1 MKLFRQLTAIL
12 LIVLVFVGFDVSVYN
27 LFTKRYI
34 NDTSEQMQAKSIEL
48 DRYLPFEEDSEV
60 VKIETDFKLTE
71 NLPVIDGAAAL
82 YPVFSGFVNAVYP
95 QDSVFFDGENFTP
108 ESALQYTNT
117 LKAYQAVVD
126 GTADIIFC
134 AEPSQQQLDYAQEQ
148 GVELEF
154 VPIGHEA
161 FVFIVSNDNPV
172 DSLTVEQIQGMY
184 SGKYTNWSEVGGDR
198 SVIDPV
204 QRIEGSGSQS
214 VMMSFMGGT
223 PMKKNPFG
231 FMGRAIGFSFRYYV
245 SGIVANGGV
254 KMVSVNG
261 VYPDKENISAGKY
274 PVTVDFYA
282 VYRKDNTNPN
292 VKSLTDWILSEDG
305 QAIIEKSG
313 YIPIQ
318 QENLK

>member
-1 MKLFRQLTAIL
+1 MELFRQIMSLL
-12 LIVLVFVGFDVSVYN
+12 LIILVFAGFDFSVYN

-48 DRYLPFEEDSEV
+48 DKYLPFAEDSEV
-60 VKIETDFKLTE
+60 VKIDTDFRLTE

-82 YPVFSGFVNAVYP
+82 YPVFSGFVGAVYP
-95 QDSVFFDGENFTP
+95 EESVFFDGENFTP

-117 LKAYQAVVD
+117 LKAYKSVVD
-126 GTADIIFC
+126 GGVDIIFC
-134 AEPSQQQLDYAQEQ
+134 AEPSQQQLDYAREQ

-154 VPIGHEA
+154 LPIGREA
-161 FVFIVSNDNPV
+161 FVFIVNNDNPV
-172 DSLTVEQIQGMY
+172 EDLTVEEIRGIY
-184 SGKYTNWSEVGGDR
+184 SGKYTNWSQVGGDK
-198 SVIDPV
+198 SLIDPV

-214 VMMSFMGGT
+214 VMVSFMDGV

-245 SGIVANGGV
+245 SGIVENGGV
-254 KMVSVNG
+254 KMISVNG
-261 VYPDKENISAGKY
+261 VYPDKENISSGKY

-292 VKSLTDWILSEDG
+292 VDLMLDWILSDDG
-305 QAIIEKSG
+305 QEIVEKSG
-313 YIPIQ
+313 YIPV
-318 QENLK
+318 K